1 VGALALRPAADAE
14 KATSGGRVTQRSKA
28 GEDKGQLRRDFSTAV
43 AFALNLGGLVVVGG
57 LFALE
62 SGNLRVLSAIAA
74 LVIIGNLALAWHA
87 QRHRAPGP
95 VYAEAFV
102 SLVLDSVDAAVTV
115 YDSKGRLLRAN
126 KGAEKLSGFSE
137 TELLDPATWRYIL
150 PDTDYERVAEIVS
163 GRRADEYPIINENYW
178 VHRSGERR
186 LLRWS
191 NVALKDPKG
200 RISLLVCIGFDITE
214 QHRFEADLIAAKND
228 AELANRAKSEFLA
241 NMSHE
246 LRTPL
251 NAILGFAEVIRD
263 QRLATDLEA
272 TRRYATDIY
281 DSGHLLLQLINDI
294 LDMAKLES
302 GRVDLEERELD
313 VPAVIASS
321 RRLVEQKAVEGGV
334 ELKTEIAPG
343 LPPLMGGERALK
355 QIVLNLLSN
364 AVKFT
369 PRNGTARISAR
380 INQHGSMEIAVSDS
394 GIGIAAASLEKLFQ
408 PFYQVDA
415 KVSRRYGGT
424 GLGLA
429 ITKKLVEAHGG
440 QIAVSSSPNQG
451 TTVTVTFPQARTL
464 HTLQETERPR
474 PEPGSLSV

>member
-1 VGALALRPAADAE
+1 M
-14 KATSGGRVTQRSKA
+14 
-28 GEDKGQLRRDFSTAV
+28 
-43 AFALNLGGLVVVGG
+43 
-57 LFALE
+57 
-62 SGNLRVLSAIAA
+62 RVLSAIAGLTLIA
-74 LVIIGNLALAWHA
+74 NLFFTWHA
-87 QRHRAPGP
+87 WRRRARGP
-95 VYAEAFV
+95 AYAEAFM
-102 SLVLDSVDAAVTV
+102 SLVLDSVDAAITV
-115 YDSKGRLLRAN
+115 YDAKGRLLRAN
-126 KGAEKLSGFSE
+126 KGAEQLSGFSE
-137 TELLDPATWRYIL
+137 AELLDPATWRHIL
-150 PDTDYERVAEIVS
+150 PEMDYDRVVEIVS
-163 GRRADEYPIINENYW
+163 GRRADEYPVINENYW
-178 VHRSGERR
+178 VHRSGEKR

-191 NVALKDPKG
+191 NVALKDAKG
-200 RISLLVCIGFDITE
+200 RISLIVCIGFDITE
-214 QHRFEADLIAAKND
+214 QRRFEGDLITAKND
-228 AELANRAKSEFLA
+228 AEIANRAKSEFLA

-263 QRLATDLEA
+263 QRLATDLEVM
-272 TRRYATDIY
+272 RRYATDIY

-302 GRVDLEERELD
+302 GRIDLEERELD
-313 VPAVIASS
+313 VPAIIASS
-321 RRLVEQKAVEGGV
+321 RRLVEQKAVAGGV
-334 ELKTEIAPG
+334 ELQTEIAPG

-369 PRNGTARISAR
+369 PQNGTTRITAGL
-380 INQHGSMEIAVSDS
+380 NKQGGMEIAVSDS

-429 ITKKLVEAHGG
+429 ITKKLVDAHNG

-451 TTVTVTFPQARTL
+451 TKVTVTFPPSRTL
-464 HTLQETERPR
+464 HALRATRESQ
-474 PEPGSLSV
+474 PEPGSLAF

>member
-1 VGALALRPAADAE
+1 MTVRS
-14 KATSGGRVTQRSKA
+14 TNGGV
-28 GEDKGQLRRDFSTAV
+28 KGQLRRDFGTATG
-43 AFALNLGGLVVVGG
+43 FALNFGGLVVIAG
-57 LFALE
+57 LLMLE
-62 SGNLRVLSAIAA
+62 SGSLRVLCALAG
-74 LVIIGNLALAWHA
+74 LVILGNLALAWHA
-87 QRHRAPGP
+87 LRHRAPGP

-102 SLVLDSVDAAVTV
+102 SLVLDSVDAAITV
-115 YDSKGRLLRAN
+115 YDATGRLLRAN
-126 KGAEKLSGFSE
+126 KGAEKFSGFSE
-137 TELLDPATWRYIL
+137 AELLDPATWRHVL
-150 PDTDYERVAEIVS
+150 PDTDYERVTEIVS
-163 GRRADEYPIINENYW
+163 GQRADEYPIINENYW
-178 VHRSGERR
+178 IHRSGEPR

-191 NVALKDPKG
+191 NVALKDDRG
-200 RISLLVCIGFDITE
+200 RIALLVCIGFDVTE
-214 QHRFEADLIAAKND
+214 QRRFEADLIAAKND

-251 NAILGFAEVIRD
+251 NAILGFSEVIRD

-302 GRVDLEERELD
+302 GRIDLEEREID
-313 VPAVIASS
+313 IPAVIASS
-321 RRLVEQKAVEGGV
+321 RRLVEQKAVQGEI
-334 ELKTEIAPG
+334 ELQTDVAPD
-343 LPPLMGGERALK
+343 LPPLIGGERALK

-369 PRNGTARISAR
+369 PKNGTARIQAGLNR
-380 INQHGSMEIAVSDS
+380 QGGIEIAVSDS

-429 ITKKLVEAHGG
+429 ITKKLVEAHEG
-440 QIAVSSSPNQG
+440 QIAVSSSPNRG
-451 TTVTVTFPQARTL
+451 TTVTVTFPPSRTL
-464 HTLQETERPR
+464 MTSSETKGPR
-474 PEPGSLSV
+474 PEPGSFVH

>member
-1 VGALALRPAADAE
+1 M
-14 KATSGGRVTQRSKA
+14 
-28 GEDKGQLRRDFSTAV
+28 
-43 AFALNLGGLVVVGG
+43 AFALNLGGLAVVGG

-62 SGNLRVLSAIAA
+62 QGSLRVLSAVAG
-74 LVIIGNLALAWHA
+74 LVLIGNLALAWHSK
-87 QRHRAPGP
+87 RYRASGP

-102 SLVLDSVDAAVTV
+102 SLILDSVDAAITV
-115 YDSKGRLLRAN
+115 YDANGRLLRAN
-126 KGAEKLSGFSE
+126 KGAEQFSGFSE
-137 TELLDPATWRYIL
+137 AELLDPSTWRHIL
-150 PDTDYERVAEIVS
+150 PEADYGRVVEIVS
-163 GRRADEYPIINENYW
+163 GRGADEYPIINENYW

-191 NVALKDPKG
+191 NVALKDARG

-214 QHRFEADLIAAKND
+214 QRRFEGDLIAAKND
-228 AELANRAKSEFLA
+228 AEIANRAKSEFLA

-272 TRRYATDIY
+272 MRRYATDIY

-313 VPAVIASS
+313 VPAIIASS
-321 RRLVEQKAVEGGV
+321 RRLVEQKAVAGGV
-334 ELKTEIAPG
+334 ELKSEIAPE

-369 PRNGTARISAR
+369 PQNGITRIAARL
-380 INQHGSMEIAVSDS
+380 NQQGGIEITVSDS
-394 GIGIAAASLEKLFQ
+394 GIGIAPASLEKLFQ

-429 ITKKLVEAHGG
+429 ITKKLVDAHGG

-451 TTVTVTFPQARTL
+451 TTVTVTFPASRTL
-464 HTLQETERPR
+464 HALNKTKEPR
-474 PEPGSLSV
+474 PEPGSLAF

>member
-1 VGALALRPAADAE
+1 V
-14 KATSGGRVTQRSKA
+14 SGRVTYRPTTK
-28 GEDKGQLRRDFSTAV
+28 EVREPLRRDLGTATLL
-43 AFALNLGGLVVVGG
+43 ALNLGGLIVVGG
-57 LFALE
+57 LLALE
-62 SGNLRVLSAIAA
+62 QGNLRVLSAVAA
-74 LVIIGNLALAWHA
+74 LVLIGNLALTW
-87 QRHRAPGP
+87 QSLRNRTTRP
-95 VYAEAFV
+95 VYADAFV
-102 SLVLDSVDAAVTV
+102 SLILDSVDAAITV
-115 YDSKGRLLRAN
+115 YDAKGHLLRAN
-126 KGAEKLSGFSE
+126 KGAEQFSGFSE
-137 TELLDPATWRYIL
+137 TELLDPATWRHIL
-150 PDTDYERVAEIVS
+150 PDIDYERVLEIVS
-163 GRRADEYPIINENYW
+163 GRSADEYPIINENYW
-178 VHRSGERR
+178 VHRCGERR

-191 NVALKDPKG
+191 NVALKDAKG

-214 QHRFEADLIAAKND
+214 QRRFEGDLIAAKND
-228 AELANRAKSEFLA
+228 AEIANRAKSEFLA

-272 TRRYATDIY
+272 MRRYATDIY
-281 DSGHLLLQLINDI
+281 DSGNLLLQLINDI

-313 VPAVIASS
+313 VPAIIASS
-321 RRLVEQKAVEGGV
+321 RRLVEQKATAGGV
-334 ELKTEIAPG
+334 ELKTEIAPR

-369 PRNGTARISAR
+369 PRNGTTRIAAAL
-380 INQHGSMEIAVSDS
+380 NQQGGIEIAVSDS
-394 GIGIAAASLEKLFQ
+394 GIGIAPASLEKLFQ

-429 ITKKLVEAHGG
+429 ITKKLVDAHGG

-451 TTVTVTFPQARTL
+451 TTVTVTFPASRTL
-464 HTLQETERPR
+464 HGMHETKEPR
-474 PEPGSLSV
+474 P

>member
-1 VGALALRPAADAE
+1 MPAPNMAR
-14 KATSGGRVTQRSKA
+14 ATSGSRVTQRSKV
-28 GEDKGQLRRDFSTAV
+28 GEDKGQLRRDLGTAI
-43 AFALNLGGLVVVGG
+43 AFALNLGGLVVMGG

-62 SGNLRVLSAIAA
+62 HGNLRVLSAIGG
-74 LVIIGNLALAWHA
+74 LVLIGNLILTWHSL
-87 QRHRAPGP
+87 RSRAPGP

-102 SLVLDSVDAAVTV
+102 SLVLDSVDAAITV
-115 YDSKGRLLRAN
+115 YDAKGRLLRAN
-126 KGAEKLSGFSE
+126 KAAEKLSGFSE
-137 TELLDPATWRYIL
+137 AELLDPATWRHIL
-150 PDTDYERVAEIVS
+150 PDTDYERVVEIVS
-163 GRRADEYPIINENYW
+163 GRRADEYPIINENFW

-191 NVALKDPKG
+191 NAALKDAKG

-214 QHRFEADLIAAKND
+214 QRRFEGDLITAKND
-228 AELANRAKSEFLA
+228 AELANRSKSEFLA

-263 QRLATDLEA
+263 QRLATDAET

-281 DSGHLLLQLINDI
+281 DSGYLLLQLINDI

-302 GRVDLEERELD
+302 GRVDLEDREIDL
-313 VPAVIASS
+313 PAIIAIS
-321 RRLVEQKAVEGGV
+321 RRLVEQKAAEGSV

-343 LPPLMGGERALK
+343 LPLLMGGERALK

-369 PRNGTARISAR
+369 PPNGTARISAR
-380 INQHGSMEIAVSDS
+380 LNQHGGVEIAVSDS
-394 GIGIAAASLEKLFQ
+394 GIGIAAASLERLFQ

-415 KVSRRYGGT
+415 KISRRYGGT

-429 ITKKLVEAHGG
+429 ITKKLVEAHEG
-440 QIAVSSSPNQG
+440 QIAVSSVPNQG
-451 TTVTVTFPQARTL
+451 TTVTVTFPPSRTL
-464 HTLQETERPR
+464 HTLRNAEGPR
-474 PEPGSLSV
+474 PEPGSLAL

>member
-1 VGALALRPAADAE
+1 MRAGPAE
-14 KATSGGRVTQRSKA
+14 ATSGGGVTHRSKS
-28 GEDKGQLRRDFSTAV
+28 GEDKGHLRRDIGTAMV
-43 AFALNLGGLVVVGG
+43 FAINLGGLVVIAG
-57 LFALE
+57 LLMLE
-62 SGNLRVLSAIAA
+62 SGSLRVLSAIAG
-74 LVIIGNLALAWHA
+74 LVILGNLGLAWHSL
-87 QRHRAPGP
+87 RHRAPGP

-102 SLVLDSVDAAVTV
+102 SLVLDSVDAAITV
-115 YDSKGRLLRAN
+115 YDAKGRLLRAN
-126 KGAEKLSGFSE
+126 KGAEKFSGFSE
-137 TELLDPATWRYIL
+137 AELLDPATWRHIL
-150 PDTDYERVAEIVS
+150 PDTDYERVIEIVS
-163 GRRADEYPIINENYW
+163 GRHAEEYPIINENYW
-178 VHRSGERR
+178 VHRSGEPR

-191 NVALKDPKG
+191 NVALKDAKG

-214 QHRFEADLIAAKND
+214 QRRFEGDLIGAKND

-263 QRLATDLEA
+263 QRLATDPDA

-281 DSGHLLLQLINDI
+281 DSGQLLLQLINDI

-302 GRVDLEERELD
+302 GRVDLEEREID
-313 VPAVIASS
+313 IPGVIAST
-321 RRLVEQKAVEGGV
+321 RRLVDQKAAQGDV
-334 ELKTEIAPG
+334 ELKSEIAAD
-343 LPPLMGGERALK
+343 LPPLMGGDRALK

-369 PRNGTARISAR
+369 PKDGTALISAR
-380 INQHGSMEIAVSDS
+380 LNQQGGIEIAVSDS

-429 ITKKLVEAHGG
+429 ITKKLVEAHEG

-451 TTVTVTFPQARTL
+451 TTVTVTFPPSRTV
-464 HTLQETERPR
+464 QIAQNAKGPR
-474 PEPGSLSV
+474 PEPGSRVR